1 MTARYST
8 PGRGYS
14 HNVPGRFAATET
26 VTEPGADL
34 ETSAPTTHF
43 HREQARSIVSGNRSP
58 DVPFDWS
65 INSYRG
71 CEHGCVYCFARPSH
85 SYLDLSPGRDFETEI
100 FYKPNG
106 ADLLLAHLAKP
117 GYRCQGITLG
127 ANTDPYQPAE
137 KRFGLTRAL
146 LDVFIDCRHPVSI
159 VTKGTLIERDIDRL
173 TRLAERGLTQVSI
186 SLPTLDRGL
195 KRTLE
200 PRVASGERRL
210 KTIRRLADA
219 GIPVTVLVAPI
230 IPAVTCAELERILEA
245 AAAHGASQARY
256 TLLRLPHELE
266 GLFRDW
272 LDTHLT
278 QRADHVFSLLRSIGG
293 GRTYDS
299 RFGHRQRGH
308 GAIATLMGDRFET
321 ACRRYGLNAAATKL
335 RTDQFRPPAAL
346 GAQRHL
352 PF

>member
-1 MTARYST
+1 
-8 PGRGYS
+8 
-14 HNVPGRFAATET
+14 VE
-26 VTEPGADL
+26 L
-34 ETSAPTTHF
+34 ETPSPATHF
-43 HREQARSIVSGNRSP
+43 HREQARSIVTGNRSP

-100 FYKPNG
+100 FYKANG
-106 ADLLLAHLAKP
+106 AELLLAYLAKP
-117 GYRCQGITLG
+117 SYRCQPITLG
-127 ANTDPYQPAE
+127 ANTDPYQPGE
-137 KRFGLTRAL
+137 KRYRLTRAL
-146 LDVFIDCRHPVSI
+146 LDVFVDCRHPVSI

-173 TRLAERGLTQVSI
+173 ALLAERGLTRVSV

-195 KRTLE
+195 KRSLE

-210 KTIRRLADA
+210 KTIQRLTDA
-219 GIPVTVLVAPI
+219 GIPVTVLVAPV
-230 IPAVTCAELERILEA
+230 IPAVTCAEIERIIEA

-278 QRADHVFSLLRSIGG
+278 LRAEHVLSLLSSIGG
-293 GRTYDS
+293 GRTYDA
-299 RFGHRQRGH
+299 RFGVRQRGH
-308 GAIATLMGDRFET
+308 GPFAALVRDRFDA
-321 ACRRYGLNAAATKL
+321 ACRRFGLSADSSSLCT
-335 RTDQFRPPAAL
+335 TQFRPPAAE